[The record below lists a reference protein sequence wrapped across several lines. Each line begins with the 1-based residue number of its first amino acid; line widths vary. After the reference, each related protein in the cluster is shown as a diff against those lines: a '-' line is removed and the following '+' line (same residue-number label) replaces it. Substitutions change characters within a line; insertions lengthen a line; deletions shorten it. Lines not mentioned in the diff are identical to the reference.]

1 MTKITN
7 WEDYED
13 DLIETQIKEKRRWK
27 VIINLTKKSLTKGIR
42 KTLGVILSVVSL
54 LIIGC
59 SDNRIGNNS
68 DELFFDIDVRLPL
81 DENGYYHL
89 EMSRSTWQTL
99 HRISGSVYT
108 NDEPAE
114 LIRFDWYSS
123 HYWYIGDTLG
133 YIVEYDLTGD
143 LEYVG
148 YDTSYVT
155 WFNGSEVP
163 TSNCCS
169 YSNSD
174 GEVNNMIAPVQSM
187 IGDTIT
193 ISYVYR
199 DYSNSLNEGNVNI
212 VLD

>member
-1 MTKITN
+1 M
-7 WEDYED
+7 
-13 DLIETQIKEKRRWK
+13 
-27 VIINLTKKSLTKGIR
+27 NLTKKNLINETR
-42 KTLGVILSVVSL
+42 KTLGVILSTLSL

-59 SDNRIGNNS
+59 SDNRVGVNY

-89 EMSRSTWQTL
+89 EMDTVSWQTL

-108 NDEPAE
+108 HDGPVDVV
-114 LIRFDWYSS
+114 RFNWYSS

-133 YIVEYDLTGD
+133 YIVEYGLTDD
-143 LEYVG
+143 LEYVS
-148 YDTSYVT
+148 YDTTYIT
-155 WFNGSEVP
+155 WFDGSEVP
-163 TSNCCS
+163 TTNCCS

>member
-1 MTKITN
+1 M
-7 WEDYED
+7 
-13 DLIETQIKEKRRWK
+13 
-27 VIINLTKKSLTKGIR
+27 NLTKKNLINETR
-42 KTLGVILSVVSL
+42 KTLGVILSTLSL

-59 SDNRIGNNS
+59 SDNRVGVNY

-89 EMSRSTWQTL
+89 EMDTVSWQTL

-108 NDEPAE
+108 HDGPVDVV
-114 LIRFDWYSS
+114 RFNWYSS

-133 YIVEYDLTGD
+133 YIIERGLTDD
-143 LEYVG
+143 LEYVN
-148 YDTSYVT
+148 YDTTYIT

-163 TSNCCS
+163 TTNCCS

>member
-1 MTKITN
+1 M
-7 WEDYED
+7 
-13 DLIETQIKEKRRWK
+13 
-27 VIINLTKKSLTKGIR
+27 NLTKKNLIEETR
-42 KTLGVILSVVSL
+42 KTLGVIVSVLSL

-59 SDNRIGNNS
+59 SDNRIGINY

-89 EMSRSTWQTL
+89 EMDTVSWQTL

-108 NDEPAE
+108 HDGPVDVV
-114 LIRFDWYSS
+114 RFNWYSS

-133 YIVEYDLTGD
+133 YIVEYGLTDD
-143 LEYVG
+143 LEYVS
-148 YDTSYVT
+148 YDTTYIT
-155 WFNGSEVP
+155 WFDGSEVP
-163 TSNCCS
+163 TTNCCS

>member
-1 MTKITN
+1 M
-7 WEDYED
+7 
-13 DLIETQIKEKRRWK
+13 
-27 VIINLTKKSLTKGIR
+27 NLTKKNLIRGTR
-42 KTLGVILSVVSL
+42 KTLGVIVSVLSL

-59 SDNRIGNNS
+59 SDNRVGINY
-68 DELFFDIDVRLPL
+68 DEVFFDIDVRLPL

-89 EMSRSTWQTL
+89 QMNRSSWQTL

-114 LIRFDWYSS
+114 LIRFNWYSS

-133 YIVEYDLTGD
+133 YIIERGLTDD
-143 LEYVG
+143 LEYVS
-148 YDTSYVT
+148 YDTTYIT

-163 TSNCCS
+163 TTNCCS

-187 IGDTIT
+187 IGDTMT
-193 ISYVYR
+193 ISYTYR
-199 DYSNSLNEGNVNI
+199 DYSSNLNEGEVQI

>member
-1 MTKITN
+1 MN
-7 WEDYED
+7 
-13 DLIETQIKEKRRWK
+13 LLKR
-27 VIINLTKKSLTKGIR
+27 NLTKEIR
-42 KTLGVILSVVSL
+42 KILGVILSTLSL

-59 SDNRIGNNS
+59 SDNRVGINY

-89 EMSRSTWQTL
+89 EMDTVSWQTL
-99 HRISGSVYT
+99 HRISGTVYT
-108 NDEPAE
+108 HDGPEDVV
-114 LIRFDWYSS
+114 RFNWYSS

-133 YIVEYDLTGD
+133 YIIERGLTDD
-143 LEYVG
+143 LEYVN
-148 YDTSYVT
+148 YDTTYVT

-163 TSNCCS
+163 TTNCCS

-193 ISYVYR
+193 ISYAYR
-199 DYSNSLNEGNVNI
+199 GYSNSLNEGNVNI

>member
-1 MTKITN
+1 M
-7 WEDYED
+7 
-13 DLIETQIKEKRRWK
+13 
-27 VIINLTKKSLTKGIR
+27 NLTKKNLIEETR
-42 KTLGVILSVVSL
+42 KTLGVIVSVLSL

-59 SDNRIGNNS
+59 SDNRIGINY

-89 EMSRSTWQTL
+89 QMDTLGWQTL

-108 NDEPAE
+108 HDGPVDVV
-114 LIRFDWYSS
+114 RFNWYSS

-133 YIVEYDLTGD
+133 YIIERGLTDD
-143 LEYVG
+143 LEYVN
-148 YDTSYVT
+148 YDTTYIT

-163 TSNCCS
+163 TTNCCS

>member
-1 MTKITN
+1 M
-7 WEDYED
+7 
-13 DLIETQIKEKRRWK
+13 
-27 VIINLTKKSLTKGIR
+27 NLTKKNLIEETR
-42 KTLGVILSVVSL
+42 KTLGVIVSVLSL

-59 SDNRIGNNS
+59 SDNRIGINY

-89 EMSRSTWQTL
+89 QMDTLGWQTL

-108 NDEPAE
+108 HDGPVDVV
-114 LIRFDWYSS
+114 RFNWYSS

-133 YIVEYDLTGD
+133 YIIERGLTDD
-143 LEYVG
+143 LEYVN
-148 YDTSYVT
+148 YDTTYIT

-163 TSNCCS
+163 TTNCCS

-199 DYSNSLNEGNVNI
+199 DYSNSLNEGKVNI

>member
-1 MTKITN
+1 M
-7 WEDYED
+7 
-13 DLIETQIKEKRRWK
+13 
-27 VIINLTKKSLTKGIR
+27 NLTKKYLINETR
-42 KTLGVILSVVSL
+42 KTLGVILSTLSL

-59 SDNRIGNNS
+59 SDNRVGVNY

-89 EMSRSTWQTL
+89 QMDTLGWQTL

-108 NDEPAE
+108 HDGPVDVV
-114 LIRFDWYSS
+114 RFNWYSS

-133 YIVEYDLTGD
+133 YIVEYGLTDD
-143 LEYVG
+143 LEYVS
-148 YDTSYVT
+148 YDTTYIT
-155 WFNGSEVP
+155 WFDGSEVP
-163 TSNCCS
+163 TTNCCS

>member
-1 MTKITN
+1 M
-7 WEDYED
+7 
-13 DLIETQIKEKRRWK
+13 
-27 VIINLTKKSLTKGIR
+27 NLTKKNLIEETR
-42 KTLGVILSVVSL
+42 KTLGVIVSVLSL

-59 SDNRIGNNS
+59 SDNRIGINY

-89 EMSRSTWQTL
+89 QMDTLGWQTL

-108 NDEPAE
+108 HDGPVDVV
-114 LIRFDWYSS
+114 RFNWHSS

-133 YIVEYDLTGD
+133 YIIERGLTDD
-143 LEYVG
+143 LEYVN
-148 YDTSYVT
+148 YDTTYIT

-163 TSNCCS
+163 TTNCCS

>member
-1 MTKITN
+1 M
-7 WEDYED
+7 
-13 DLIETQIKEKRRWK
+13 
-27 VIINLTKKSLTKGIR
+27 NLTKRNLINETK
-42 KTLGVILSVVSL
+42 KTLGVVVSLFSL

-59 SDNRIGNNS
+59 SDNRVGVNY

-89 EMSRSTWQTL
+89 EMSRSSWQTL
-99 HRISGSVYT
+99 HRISGSVYS
-108 NDEPAE
+108 NDEPADV
-114 LIRFDWYSS
+114 IRFNWYSS

-133 YIVEYDLTGD
+133 YIIERGLTDD
-143 LEYVG
+143 LEYVS
-148 YDTSYVT
+148 YDTTYIT

-163 TSNCCS
+163 TTNCCS

-212 VLD
+212 ILD

>member
-1 MTKITN
+1 M
-7 WEDYED
+7 
-13 DLIETQIKEKRRWK
+13 
-27 VIINLTKKSLTKGIR
+27 NLTKKNLTNETKRI
-42 KTLGVILSVVSL
+42 LGVILSTLSL

-59 SDNRIGNNS
+59 SDNRIGINY

-89 EMSRSTWQTL
+89 QMDTLGWQTL

-108 NDEPAE
+108 HDGPVDVV
-114 LIRFDWYSS
+114 RFNWYSS

-133 YIVEYDLTGD
+133 YIVEYGLTDD
-143 LEYVG
+143 LEYVS
-148 YDTSYVT
+148 YDTTYIT
-155 WFNGSEVP
+155 WFDGSEVP
-163 TSNCCS
+163 TTNCCS

>member
-1 MTKITN
+1 M
-7 WEDYED
+7 
-13 DLIETQIKEKRRWK
+13 
-27 VIINLTKKSLTKGIR
+27 NLTKKSITRGTR
-42 KTLGVILSVVSL
+42 KTLGVILSTLSL

-59 SDNRIGNNS
+59 SDNRIGINY
-68 DELFFDIDVRLPL
+68 DEVFFDIDVRLPL

-89 EMSRSTWQTL
+89 QMDRSNWQTL

-114 LIRFDWYSS
+114 LIRFNWYSS

-133 YIVEYDLTGD
+133 YIIERGLTDD
-143 LEYVG
+143 LEYVS
-148 YDTSYVT
+148 YDTTYIT

-163 TSNCCS
+163 TTNCCS

>member
-1 MTKITN
+1 M
-7 WEDYED
+7 
-13 DLIETQIKEKRRWK
+13 
-27 VIINLTKKSLTKGIR
+27 NLTKKNLIEETR
-42 KTLGVILSVVSL
+42 KTLGVIVSILSL

-59 SDNRIGNNS
+59 SDNRIGINY

-89 EMSRSTWQTL
+89 QMDTLGWQTL

-108 NDEPAE
+108 HDGPVDVV
-114 LIRFDWYSS
+114 RFNWYSS

-133 YIVEYDLTGD
+133 YIVEYGLTDD
-143 LEYVG
+143 LEYVS
-148 YDTSYVT
+148 YDTTYIT
-155 WFNGSEVP
+155 WFDGSEVP
-163 TSNCCS
+163 TTNCCS

>member
-1 MTKITN
+1 M
-7 WEDYED
+7 
-13 DLIETQIKEKRRWK
+13 
-27 VIINLTKKSLTKGIR
+27 NLTKKSLTKGIR

-68 DELFFDIDVRLPL
+68 DDLFFDIDVRLPL

>member
-1 MTKITN
+1 M
-7 WEDYED
+7 
-13 DLIETQIKEKRRWK
+13 
-27 VIINLTKKSLTKGIR
+27 NLTKRNLIKGTR
-42 KTLGVILSVVSL
+42 KTLGVIVSVLSL

-59 SDNRIGNNS
+59 SDNRVGANY

-81 DENGYYHL
+81 DANGYYHL
-89 EMSRSTWQTL
+89 EMDTVSWQTT

-108 NDEPAE
+108 HDGPADVV
-114 LIRFDWYSS
+114 RFNWYSS
-123 HYWYIGDTLG
+123 YYWYIGDTLG
-133 YIVEYDLTGD
+133 YIVERGLTDD
-143 LEYVG
+143 LEYVS
-148 YDTSYVT
+148 YDTTYIT

-163 TSNCCS
+163 TTNCCS